1 MAIYRTGQASMDAS
15 GYITGYG
22 TKWKT
27 ALTLIRPGATIVFA
41 SNPVAYATISEI
53 VNDTSL
59 RATSTGGAVVPR
71 GDYVILL
78 HDSITVDG
86 LAQDVAETLRYYQG
100 QETMYQE
107 FVEFLKGFDWQK
119 LEEID
124 RNTEANAAAAGASAK
139 AAAQSEANANASK
152 NAAAASASSANASK
166 SAAAASATTATQQA
180 DRAKT
185 EADRAASANP
195 DNQLKKANNLSDL
208 ENADAAKNNL
218 GLSFITQNS
227 SWSQMYAPASDG
239 TLGRGDWGFTI
250 ASDGAWG
257 TRNKSTGEW
266 KPLSMSNGGTGAN
279 NAASARSN
287 LQLDRF
293 QQDDASTQIK
303 APSGNVRLTL
313 TDGSWSVYNHSTSTY
328 VPLGVGAGGTGS
340 TTAYGARV
348 NLYLGD
354 KNDVQFK
361 SLTLQPTES
370 GGLSVINLVPYGS
383 SSGSYPKSQILGMP
397 NGSVQIH
404 EYDESN
410 TRKRYFFQ
418 DQYRHGTSNLDR
430 TIMTNGDFGVGA
442 GSSSYSTPENHGPE
456 NSFISGGGGGLS
468 WCPSGAGWQSS
479 YDNNRTG
486 QMFIQNNG
494 NVVFRWLQGNSETAI
509 STTPYTML
517 QNAGTSD
524 INLKHVNGDLD
535 VNVALE
541 NIEKMEFK
549 RFYYLSDENKIE
561 RRGVIAQQIEEIDP
575 EYVHSAEGTGKMT
588 LDLNPLLMDCLA
600 AIKALNAKISR
611 LEEEVE
617 KLKSAE

>member
-1 MAIYRTGQASMDAS
+1 MAIYRTGQASMDAN

-119 LEEID
+119 LEEIE
-124 RNTEANAAAAGASAK
+124 RNTKASESAADASAK
-139 AAAQSEANANASK
+139 AAAQSESNANASK

-180 DRAKT
+180 VRAKT

-218 GLSFITQNS
+218 GLSFIIQNS

-250 ASDGAWG
+250 ASDGTWG
-257 TRNKSTGEW
+257 TRNKNTGEW

-293 QQDDASTQIK
+293 QQYDASTQIK
-303 APSGNVRLTL
+303 APSGNVSLTL
-313 TDGSWSVYNHSTSTY
+313 TDGSWSVYNYSTSTY

-370 GGLSVINLVPYGS
+370 GGFSVINLVPYGS
-383 SSGSYPKSQILGMP
+383 SSGSYPKSQIIGMP
-397 NGSVQIH
+397 DGSVQLH

-410 TRKRYFFQ
+410 TRKRYFFK

-442 GSSSYSTPENHGPE
+442 GSSSYSTPGNHGPE
-456 NSFISGGGGGLS
+456 NSFISGGGDGLS

-549 RFYYLSDENKIE
+549 RFYYLSDENKVE

>member
-1 MAIYRTGQASMDAS
+1 MAIYRTGQASMNAD

-100 QETMYQE
+100 QETVYQE
-107 FVEFLKGFDWQK
+107 FVEFLKGFDWKK
-119 LEEID
+119 LEEIE
-124 RNTEANAAAAGASAK
+124 RNTKASESAAGASAK
-139 AAAQSEANANASK
+139 AAAQSESNANASK
-152 NAAAASASSANASK
+152 NAAAASATTASQQASAAASSK
-166 SAAAASATTATQQA
+166 TAAAASATTATQQA

-208 ENADAAKNNL
+208 KDADAAKYNL

-227 SWSQMYAPASDG
+227 SWSQIYAPASDG
-239 TLGRGDWGFTI
+239 TLGRGDWGLTI

-279 NAASARSN
+279 NAASAR
-287 LQLDRF
+287 
-293 QQDDASTQIK
+293 
-303 APSGNVRLTL
+303 
-313 TDGSWSVYNHSTSTY
+313 
-328 VPLGVGAGGTGS
+328 
-340 TTAYGARV
+340 V

-354 KNDVQFK
+354 KDDVQFK
-361 SLTLQPTES
+361 SLTLRPTES
-370 GGLSVINLVPYGS
+370 GGLSVINLAPYGS

-397 NGSVQIH
+397 DGSVQLH

-410 TRKRYFFQ
+410 TRKRYFFT
-418 DQYRHGTSNLDR
+418 DQYRNGTSNLDR
-430 TIMTNGDFGVGA
+430 IIMTNGDFGVGA
-442 GSSSYSTPENHGPE
+442 GSGSYSTPENHGPE

-468 WCPSGAGWQSS
+468 WCPPGAGWQSS

-575 EYVHSAEGTGKMT
+575 EYVHSAEGAGKMM

-611 LEEEVE
+611 IEEEVE